1 MVVALVLIGVFG
13 LITYRSRANER
24 LKHDG
29 IPGTAQVLAAE
40 QTGMYVNHQP
50 QVKLRLRVEAHS
62 GLDGLAMRDLSARTR
77 VVGLRRAPGDVG
89 DAGDASLEHPPRRDT
104 RFAAG
109 DEAFLVG
116 PDEELL
122 EVLARSRAEAPA
134 VAGGRG
140 E

>member
-1 MVVALVLIGVFG
+1 MHG
-13 LITYRSRANER
+13 R
-24 LKHDG
+24 LLLG
-29 IPGTAQVLAAE
+29 
-40 QTGMYVNHQP
+40 
-50 QVKLRLRVEAHS
+50 RLRVAARS

-77 VVGLRRAPGDVG
+77 VVGLRRA
-89 DAGDASLEHPPRRDT
+89 AGDSSLEHPPRRDT

-134 VAGGRG
+134 AAGRRG